1 MEPKGIVPVFVQQ
14 VMCAEEGNFQMWGM
28 TFNMVTIVG
37 IVRHMETSSTKIT
50 YTLED
55 HTGQIEAHYW
65 LEEDN
70 PSKSPDVMVNCYAR
84 IYGSLRQHSGKKTVM
99 IFRMFSLSGANELTT
114 HLLEVYTARYK
125 AERLSQKRPSD
136 FMPMHQ
142 EHTDNSNTAGLT
154 PHQSAVLQAI
164 RNYMDTESGI
174 SMTQLHKSLS
184 YIPGNELRE
193 IIEFLVT
200 EGIIYTSIDAEHF
213 LST

>member
-1 MEPKGIVPVFVQQ
+1 
-14 VMCAEEGNFQMWGM
+14 MWGM

-125 AERLSQKRPSD
+125 AERLSQVKFSNKRIERGIRELNFLQKRPSD

-142 EHTDNSNTAGLT
+142 EHTDNSNTSGLT

-174 SMTQLHKSLS
+174 SMTQLHKNLS
-184 YIPGNELRE
+184 YIPGNELR
-193 IIEFLVT
+193 
-200 EGIIYTSIDAEHF
+200 
-213 LST
+213 